1 MKSVKEITAI
11 ISKLSNQAAALEK
24 QGGEFL
30 DHARELFNSWRGTE
44 SMFANR
50 DEDPEYIKYKALHAA
65 ADNAYIKAGELKKIV
80 TVWKYNL
87 LHAKKAELLPIWA
100 GVMNEYQGK
109 QIGAIR
115 EKEIREKLKAAG
127 VAGYFSKYA
136 YSSPKISLSYLD
148 KNGNCY
154 GSDYVELSGDYNIS
168 FFDDNNKFLMPD
180 LSSFKFYGENIGYID
195 NPKTYIKK
203 LERAAE
209 KAKKAAAIY
218 DSALHEY
225 NTAAIPGF
233 TQIDYYKTSPDSIA
247 KYFHITK

>member
-11 ISKLSNQAAALEK
+11 ISKLSNQAAALEN
-24 QGGEFL
+24 QGSELL
-30 DHARELFNSWRGTE
+30 DKAKILSNSWHGSR
-44 SMFANR
+44 FADTKNNPDFTR
-50 DEDPEYIKYKALHAA
+50 WQELHAD
-65 ADNAYIKAGELKKIV
+65 ADAAYIKAGELKKIIV
-80 TVWKYNL
+80 VWRYNL
-87 LHAKKAELLPIWA
+87 MHAKKAELLPIWA
-100 GVMNEYQGK
+100 GVLNEYQGK

-127 VAGYFSKYA
+127 VAGHFSKYE
-136 YSSPKISLSYLD
+136 YSSPKISLSFLD

-154 GSDYVELSGDYNIS
+154 GIDYVELSGDYNIS

-180 LSSFKFYGENIGYID
+180 LESFKFWGENIGYID

-209 KAKKAAAIY
+209 KAKKAAAVY

>member
-11 ISKLSNQAAALEK
+11 ISKLSNQAAALEN
-24 QGGEFL
+24 QGSELL
-30 DHARELFNSWRGTE
+30 DKAKTLSNSWHGSR
-44 SMFANR
+44 FADTKNNPDFTR
-50 DEDPEYIKYKALHAA
+50 WQELHAA
-65 ADNAYIKAGELKKIV
+65 ADNAYIKAGELKKIII
-80 TVWKYNL
+80 VWRYNL

-109 QIGAIR
+109 QIGSIR

-209 KAKKAAAIY
+209 KAKKAAAAY

-225 NTAAIPGF
+225 NAAAIPGF
-233 TQIDYYKTSPDSIA
+233 AQIETYKKDPASIA
-247 KYFHITK
+247 EYFRITL